1 MPKIS
6 SYPKDI
12 DILDADAWIGTDS
25 SNRSTKQFTAQAVAD
40 YLNINGKV
48 LIGGQMVYKFVTTS
62 PLTTGTMGGVS
73 EATEFADITSLN
85 VYPTDLAGQTVTEF
99 MDYLVGTSIL
109 INQQNEIDTFG
120 HYTLGSFT
128 ADPGGGDFYTAALTF
143 KGSNGYISALA
154 PDNIYSIISFVP
166 RGGDSTETFTQATPA
181 SQWSVTHTINKKP
194 AVSVV
199 LGEQVIGGDPTT
211 DNIEVYPQI
220 TYTSDSVVTIDFAE
234 NQCGYAYLN

>member
-25 SNRSTKQFTAQAVAD
+25 SNRSTKQFTAKAVAD

-48 LIGGQMVYKFVTTS
+48 LIGGQMVYKFITTS
-62 PLTTGTMGGVS
+62 PVTTGTIGGVS
-73 EATEFADITSLN
+73 EATLFADITSLDL
-85 VYPTDLAGQTVTEF
+85 YPTDLTGQTVTEF

-128 ADPGGGDFYTAALTF
+128 ADPGGDNFYTAALTL
-143 KGSNGYISALA
+143 KGSNGYISAIA
-154 PDNIYSIISFVP
+154 PNNIYSIISFVP

-181 SQWSVTHTINKKP
+181 NPWSVTHTINKKP

-199 LGEQVIGGDPTT
+199 IGTEVPGGNPTT

>member
-1 MPKIS
+1 MPKIG

-25 SNRSTKQFTAQAVAD
+25 SNRSTKQFTAKAVAD

-48 LIGGQMVYKFVTTS
+48 LIGGQMVYKFITTS
-62 PLTTGTMGGVS
+62 PVTKGTIGGVS
-73 EATEFADITSLN
+73 EATLFADITSLN
-85 VYPTDLAGQTVTEF
+85 VYVTDLTGQTVDEF
-99 MDYLVGTSIL
+99 LDYLVGTGIL

-128 ADPGGGDFYTAALTF
+128 ADPGGDNFYTAALTF
-143 KGSNGYISALA
+143 KGSNGYISAIA
-154 PDNIYSIISFVP
+154 PNNIYSIISFVP

-199 LGEQVIGGDPTT
+199 IGTEVIGGDPTT

>member
-25 SNRSTKQFTAQAVAD
+25 SNRSTKQFTASAVAD

-48 LIGGQMVYKFVTTS
+48 LIGGQMLYKFVTT
-62 PLTTGTMGGVS
+62 TAVAGTISGPS
-73 EATEFADITSLN
+73 EATLFADITSLDLW
-85 VYPTDLAGQTVTEF
+85 VTDLTGQTVNEF
-99 MDYLVGTSIL
+99 LDYLVGTGIL
-109 INQQNEIDTFG
+109 INQQNDIDTFG

-128 ADPGGGDFYTAALTF
+128 ADPGGDDFYTAALTF
-143 KGSNGYISALA
+143 KGSNGYISAIA
-154 PDNIYSIISFVP
+154 PNNIYSIISFVP

-220 TYTSDSVVTIDFAE
+220 TYTSDSIVTIDFAE

>member
-25 SNRSTKQFTAQAVAD
+25 SNRSTKQFTASAVAD

-48 LIGGQMVYKFVTTS
+48 LIGGQMLYKFVDAS
-62 PLTTGTMGGVS
+62 EPSVTGTMAGPS
-73 EATEFADITSLN
+73 EATQFADITSLDLW
-85 VYPTDLAGQTVTEF
+85 VTDLSGQTVDEF
-99 MDYLVGTSIL
+99 LDYLVGTGIL
-109 INQQNEIDTFG
+109 INQQNDIDTFG

-128 ADPGGGDFYTAALTF
+128 ADPGGADFYTATLTL
-143 KGSNGYISALA
+143 KGSNGYISAIA
-154 PDNIYSIISFVP
+154 PNNLYSIISFVP
-166 RGGDSTETFTQATPA
+166 RGGDSTETFAQTTLA
-181 SQWSVTHTINKKP
+181 SSWSVTHTINKKP

-199 LGEQVIGGDPTT
+199 LGYPTT
-211 DNIEVYPQI
+211 DDVEVYPQI

-234 NQCGYAYLN
+234 AQKGYAYLN